1 MAEPV
6 WFRTYVPRAGA
17 SRQLIVFPHAGGSAT
32 RFRDWGA
39 LLPDDV
45 ELLAVQYPGRQDR
58 IDDPLPA
65 DIPALAD
72 ELAAALEPRL
82 GRRRTAFFGH
92 SMGAV
97 VAYEV
102 ARRLRPRYPSPL
114 ARLFVSAAD
123 APPARGEPRPVP
135 DDDELRRYVKELGG
149 LGSELIGDA
158 EMWQLAGPAI
168 RHDFRLV
175 NGYRFRPGPPLT
187 CPITTIVGDR
197 DLVVA
202 PADMHGWRSLT
213 IAAYAA
219 HVLPGGHFYLD
230 EALPELAPL
239 LGQWETG
246 EDPEKMLIHD
256 LVARQAAATPDA
268 VAVTGPAGELTY
280 TSLDQAA
287 NRLARVLVAAGAGPG
302 RPVAVRLH
310 RSRNLPVALL
320 AAWRA
325 GAPYV
330 PLDPDGPWSRSE
342 RMLADCGAAV
352 LLAGSTPPG
361 TPAGLMTLLVDDDLT
376 VTHGHQPTPPAANAT
391 VDDPAYLLY
400 TSGSTGQPKA
410 VVITHGGIANY
421 VRWRVD
427 THGLGPDDRI
437 LQKTAVTFDAAGWE
451 IFAPLVSGGAVVL
464 PEPGLERD
472 PAALVRAVA
481 DGGITVLQVVP
492 SVLQALVADGDWT
505 GCAAL
510 RVLSSAGEPLHAEL
524 VQRFL
529 RAVAGSGADVKVWNT
544 YGPTECSID
553 VTAYPVDP
561 LQRSGPVPIGRAV
574 TGMRVELGDDDE
586 LVVGGVGV
594 AQGYLGRPE
603 LTAERFV
610 PDPAGPPG
618 SRRYRTG
625 DRGRPRVDGNLE
637 YAGRIDQQVKI
648 NGVRIEPGEV
658 AATLD
663 AHPGVL
669 QSVVTAYR
677 AANGTARLAAYVR
690 LREPGTTDRL
700 APYLRQRLP
709 EAYVPAAYVELT
721 SFPTTPNGKVD
732 VRALPAPDAVPES
745 AAVPI
750 AEEELV
756 IRAWRE
762 VLGVEDIDRGADF
775 FRLGGS
781 SLQLTRLAN
790 RLRELTGRSVE
801 LPALLNATTPANQAL
816 LVRASDPATGPI
828 TRVDRT
834 GGLPLSSGQ
843 YRIWLQDRLAPGSRE
858 WVSAVFLPLAP
869 VVVEETVRAALDTL
883 VARHEALRTRFAT
896 VDGDPVQH
904 IDPPSPA
911 DLRVLELPRERIAEA
926 LDRET
931 GRGFDL
937 ERGPLL
943 RALLFREPSGRQT
956 AILLLH
962 HIVCDGWSSA
972 VLEREFRELVAA
984 AGAGREPRLADLPVR
999 YADYAAW
1006 QRARL
1011 TSDALAADVDY
1022 WRTTLDGVT
1031 PAGPLTD
1038 RPRPPQRDAGGAVV
1052 PFSVPAGI
1060 AARLDELG
1068 RSAGTTL
1075 FATLLTAYATL
1086 LSRVTG
1092 RWDIPIGSPVAGR
1105 ERPELEGV
1113 VGFFLNTLVLRCRLG
1128 GDWTFPQALE
1138 EVRDVCAEAF
1148 AHQALPFDRLVAEL
1162 APDRDPSR
1170 TPLYQVAFDFHGD
1183 ELTGAPEDADD
1194 LDTMV
1199 AASRVAKTDLTL
1211 YLRRRPDGRL
1221 TGLFEYATALFDHA
1235 TVQRLARCFAALLTG
1250 AVAGAR
1256 TRLDELDLVPAAEI
1270 RNLIAWGEGAP
1281 APAGP
1286 LALERFA
1293 QAATAGDVPAVICD
1307 DETLTFAELSARAD
1321 QLAAH
1326 LQTLGVRPGSVLGV
1340 LLDRGVDL
1348 PVALLG
1354 AWKAGAAYVPLDPG
1368 FPPERVAYLLADSGS
1383 GILVTSEAHRRRL
1396 GDAYGGRVV
1405 LAGDVPAEAGPVR
1418 PGPVDPDLPA
1428 YVIYTSGSTGRPK
1441 GVVITH
1447 RGLANHLAW
1456 ATTELAGRGTGGA
1469 PLFSSISFDLVV
1481 PNLWAPLLAGQPV
1494 HLLPEAVD
1502 LTELGARLRAR
1513 APYAFIKLTP
1523 GHLEILSHQIAAG
1536 HEPDLAGVIVVAG
1549 EALPPALARRW
1560 ATALGTGRLINEY
1573 GPTETSVG
1581 ACTFPVTGA
1590 ADRQSVPIGRP
1601 LPGMT
1606 MRVLDER
1613 YGLTPIGALGELY
1626 VGGAG
1631 VARGYAGRPEL
1642 TAERFLPDPYGAPGA
1657 RMYRTG
1663 DLARV
1668 LPGGDVDFLGRRDEQ
1683 VKIRGYRVEP
1693 GEVSAVL
1700 REHPDVRDAAVV
1712 VDGEALVGYCVLDGG
1727 TGTDGLLEYCARRLP
1742 AYLLPSAIVAVDGI
1756 PLTANGKLDRA
1767 ALAPATPTPA
1777 ERVAPRGIVEERIA
1791 DLYAALLP
1799 GPIHAHSHFFA
1810 SGGNSILAI
1819 RLIASI
1825 QQEFEVTLP
1834 MRAVFAGST
1843 VAELAAAVE
1852 AELRAQ
1858 VAQMS
1863 EEELVAAASQTQE
1876 G

>member
-6 WFRTYVPRAGA
+6 WFRTYVPRLRA
-17 SRQLIVFPHAGGSAT
+17 SAQLIVFPHAGGSAT
-32 RFRDWGA
+32 GFRDWGA
-39 LLPDDV
+39 LLPADV

-58 IDDPLPA
+58 IADPLPA

-72 ELAAALEPRL
+72 QIVAALEPQL

-114 ARLFVSAAD
+114 ARLFVSAAE

-135 DDDELRRYVKELGG
+135 DDDELRQYVKELGG
-149 LGSELIGDA
+149 IGSELIGDA

-175 NGYRFRPGPPLT
+175 NGYRYQPGAPLT
-187 CPITTIVGDR
+187 CPVTTIVGDQ

-202 PADMHGWRSLT
+202 PDDMHGWRPLT
-213 IAAYAA
+213 IGSYAA
-219 HVLPGGHFYLD
+219 HVLPGGHFYFD
-230 EALPELAPL
+230 EALPELARL
-239 LGQWETG
+239 LSQWETG
-246 EDPEKMLIHD
+246 EEPEKMLIHD
-256 LVARQAAATPDA
+256 QVARQAAATPGA
-268 VAVTGPAGELTY
+268 VAVTGSGGELTY
-280 TSLDQAA
+280 TALDQAA
-287 NRLARVLVAAGAGPG
+287 NRLARALVAAGAGPG
-302 RPVAVRLH
+302 KPVAVQLH

-320 AAWRA
+320 AVWRA

-330 PLDPDGPWSRSE
+330 PLDADGPWSRAE
-342 RMLADCGAAV
+342 RMLADSGAAV
-352 LLAGSTPPG
+352 LLAAGTPPG
-361 TPAGLMTLLVDDDLT
+361 TLPGLVTLLVDDDLT
-376 VTHGHQPTPPAANAT
+376 VARGYEPTPPAAAAT
-391 VDDPAYLLY
+391 ADEPAYLLY

-427 THGLGPDDRI
+427 THGLGADDRI
-437 LQKTAVTFDAAGWE
+437 LQKTAITFDAAGWE
-451 IFAPLVSGGAVVL
+451 IFAPLVSGGTVVL

-505 GCAAL
+505 GSAAL

-529 RAVAGSGADVKVWNT
+529 RAVAGSGADVRVWNT

-586 LVVGGVGV
+586 ILVSGVGV
-594 AQGYLGRPE
+594 AQGYLGRPA
-603 LTAERFV
+603 LTAERFI

-618 SRRYRTG
+618 GRCYRTG
-625 DRGRPRVDGNLE
+625 DRGRLRADGNLE

-677 AANGTARLAAYVR
+677 AANNTVRLAAYVR
-690 LREPGTTDRL
+690 LREPGTADRL

-709 EAYVPAAYVELT
+709 EAYVPAAFFEVT
-721 SFPTTPNGKVD
+721 GFPTTSNGKVD
-732 VRALPAPDAVPES
+732 VRALPSPDAVPENG
-745 AAVPI
+745 AVPV

-756 IRAWRE
+756 LRAWRE
-762 VLGVEDIDRGADF
+762 VLGVQDIDRGADF

-781 SLQLTRLAN
+781 SLQLTRLTN

-801 LPALLNATTPANQAL
+801 LSALLNTTTPAQQAL
-816 LVRASDPATGPI
+816 LVRAADAATGPI
-828 TRVDRT
+828 TRVNRT
-834 GGLPLSSGQ
+834 GGLPLSFGQ

-869 VVVEETVRAALDTL
+869 PVAEETVRAALNTL
-883 VARHEALRTRFAT
+883 VARHESLRTRFVTA
-896 VDGDPVQH
+896 DGEPLQH
-904 IDPPSPA
+904 IEPPAPA
-911 DLRVLELPRERIAEA
+911 DLRVLDLPRERIAEA
-926 LDRET
+926 LDRDAA
-931 GRGFDL
+931 RGFDV
-937 ERGPLL
+937 ESGPLL

-956 AILLLH
+956 LILLLH

-972 VLEREFRELVAA
+972 VLEREFRELIEA
-984 AGAGREPRLADLPVR
+984 AGIGREPRLAFLPVR
-999 YADYAAW
+999 YADYATW
-1006 QRARL
+1006 QRSQL
-1011 TSDALAADVDY
+1011 SGDAPAADIYY
-1022 WRTTLDGVT
+1022 WRTALDGST
-1031 PAGPLTD
+1031 PVGPLTD
-1038 RPRPPQRDAGGAVV
+1038 YPRPPQRSTDGAVV
-1052 PFSVPAGI
+1052 PFSIPADVS
-1060 AARLDELG
+1060 ARLDELG

-1092 RWDIPIGSPVAGR
+1092 RWDVPIGSPVAGR
-1105 ERPELEGV
+1105 ERPELESV
-1113 VGFFLNTLVLRCRLG
+1113 VGFFLNTLVLRCRLR
-1128 GDWTFPQALE
+1128 GDWTFPRALA
-1138 EVRDVCAEAF
+1138 EVRDVCAGAF

-1183 ELTGAPEDADD
+1183 ELTGAPDDADD

-1211 YLRRRPDGRL
+1211 YLRRRPDGGL

-1235 TVQRLARCFAALLTG
+1235 TVQRLARCFAALLTE
-1250 AVAGAR
+1250 AVAGEQ
-1256 TRLDELDLVPAAEI
+1256 TRLDELDLVPAAEVG
-1270 RNLIAWGEGAP
+1270 NLIAWGTGAS

-1286 LALERFA
+1286 LALERYE
-1293 QAATAGDVPAVICD
+1293 QAAAAGDTTAVISD
-1307 DETLTFAELSARAD
+1307 DETLTFAGLSARAD
-1321 QLAAH
+1321 RLAAH
-1326 LQTLGVRPGSVLGV
+1326 LQSFGVRPGAVVGV

-1368 FPPERVAYLLADSGS
+1368 FPPERVTYVLADAGAD
-1383 GILVTSEAHRRRL
+1383 ILVTSEVHRRRL

-1405 LAGDVPAEAGPVR
+1405 LAGDVPEGTGPVQ

-1456 ATTELAGRGTGGA
+1456 AVTELAGRGTGGA
-1469 PLFSSISFDLVV
+1469 PLFSSVSFDLVV
-1481 PNLWAPLLAGQPV
+1481 PNLWAPLLAGQPL

-1502 LTELGARLRAR
+1502 LTELGARLQAR

-1523 GHLEILSHQIAAG
+1523 GHLEILSHQITPG
-1536 HEPDLAGVIVVAG
+1536 QERNLAGVIVVAG

-1560 ATALGTGRLINEY
+1560 AGADLINEY

-1581 ACTFPVTGA
+1581 ACTYSVTAA

-1613 YGLTPIGALGELY
+1613 WGLAPIGAPGELY

-1631 VARGYAGRPEL
+1631 VAQGYVGRPEL
-1642 TAERFLPDPYGAPGA
+1642 TAERLLPDPYGAPGA

-1668 LPGGDVDFLGRRDEQ
+1668 LPGGDMDFLGRRDEQ

-1693 GEVSAVL
+1693 GEASAVL
-1700 REHPDVRDAAVV
+1700 REHPDVRDAAVIV
-1712 VDGEALVGYCVLDGG
+1712 EGEALVAYYVSGAGAG
-1727 TGTDGLLEYCARRLP
+1727 PDGLLEHCARRLP
-1742 AYLLPSAIVAVDGI
+1742 AYLLPSDFVAVGEI

-1767 ALAPATPTPA
+1767 ALAPARSRPA
-1777 ERVAPRGIVEERIA
+1777 ELVAPRGIVEERIA

-1810 SGGNSILAI
+1810 DGGNSILAI
-1819 RLIASI
+1819 RLIATI

-1834 MRAVFAGST
+1834 MRVVFAGST

-1852 AELRAQ
+1852 SALRTQ
-1858 VAQMS
+1858 VEQMS